1 MRRMNIEIPFLGFWG
16 TRWEAMLEE
25 VVFNQRGHAPGTD
38 LNPGFAHL
46 AQKYPARFG
55 KHASETLGFP
65 FPVRHERTELS
76 VRENYHEGVTVI
88 GSVPASSVRALHEL
102 SILEDHS
109 RLQEDIRERVRKR
122 PEKAATLGG
131 LPEKP
136 LESWTDHEL
145 GVLLFA
151 LLTETNVDEIEVT
164 AYEEMIDEG
173 VFDAAARKVAS
184 ARLIRTP

>member
-1 MRRMNIEIPFLGFWG
+1 M
-16 TRWEAMLEE
+16 
-25 VVFNQRGHAPGTD
+25 
-38 LNPGFAHL
+38 
-46 AQKYPARFG
+46 
-55 KHASETLGFP
+55 
-65 FPVRHERTELS
+65 
-76 VRENYHEGVTVI
+76 TVI

-102 SILEDHS
+102 STLEDHS

-136 LESWTDHEL
+136 LESWTDDEL

-151 LLTETNVDEIEVT
+151 LLTETNVDEIEVI
-164 AYEEMIDEG
+164 AYEEMIDDG

-184 ARLIRTP
+184 AARLIRTS